1 MNHIYNYTID
11 DFKSYLLS
19 KGEKPF
25 RSTQLIEWLY
35 RHKINSFDEIS
46 NMKKNI
52 YRNIKTRLCY

>member
-19 KGEKPF
+19 KGEKTF

-35 RHKINSFDEIS
+35 RHKINSFDNKYDLKSSIV
-46 NMKKNI
+46 
-52 YRNIKTRLCY
+52 